1 LCCSLCPYELLI
13 FITTTIIA
21 CVDVNNG
28 ESITLPKGCQN
39 LSGVCLFIGFCHFF
53 PKFGK
58 VSFVLFSTKMKTK
71 VWATALLMVLV
82 WIANSCYM
90 RSKEP
95 IRILVFSKTKG
106 FRHSSIPNGIAA
118 LRKIAEQNGYLMD
131 TTENAANFNENNLKK
146 YAAVVFLSTT
156 GDVLNDVQQ
165 ADFERYIQSGGG
177 YVGIHAAADTEYDWP
192 WYGQLVGGYF
202 NGHPSV
208 PSNVQRG
215 QIFVVDKNHPS
226 TEHLSD
232 TLERTDEW
240 YDYRNMY
247 PGVKVLMRINEKSYI
262 GSNMNNQHAI
272 AWYHEFDGGRAW
284 YTAGGHT
291 EESFSEPDFLR
302 HLAGGLKYAIGN
314 AAPLDY
320 DKAKTKRVPEEN
332 RFTKVVLENY
342 LDEPTELA
350 VLPDGRVLFIERK
363 GAVKIYKPS
372 ENKVKQVNFF
382 KVNTTHEDGMI
393 GLAADPNFAQNQ
405 WVYLYYSHPV
415 ESVNQLS
422 RFTMKGDSLDRSS
435 EVKILSVPVQ
445 RQECCHTS
453 GSIAFDGQGNLFLS
467 TGDNTNPFAS
477 DGYAPLDERT
487 DRSPWDAQKSSANT
501 NDLRGKILRIKPQA
515 DGSYTIP
522 EGNLFPPGTL
532 NTRPEIYVMGCRN
545 PYRISVDKETGYLY
559 WGDVG
564 PDAGEDNPNRGPKGY
579 CEINQAKAAGN
590 FGWPY
595 FVADNKAYQ
604 RYDFETKKSLGFFNP
619 EKPMNL
625 SPHNTG
631 LKELPPAQKPIIW
644 YPYDESKEFPI
655 VGKGGRNPMA
665 GEVFRA
671 NRYRKSDVGFP
682 DYFDGKLFIYEWMRG
697 WIMTV
702 AFDQHGNIK
711 NLSRFMPSTT
721 FNNPIDMEFA
731 PDGSLYMLEYGTN
744 WFSRNE
750 DARLVRIEYSAGNR
764 KPVAKI
770 GADKTLGAVPLTV
783 KFDAKGTID
792 YDGDALRYEWY
803 FTPDAKK
810 PQSTTT
816 DPSYTF
822 TKPGVYR
829 VMLRVAD
836 GQGGTAQQQ
845 IEIRAGN
852 APPEVALTLSGNQ
865 TFYFDNEKRNY
876 SVNVKDKED
885 GTLERGDIN
894 REEVFVSMDYLPEG
908 KDLTVIVKGH
918 QTNSS
923 EITGFL
929 AGKRM
934 IDNSGCRACHD
945 MSQKSVGPS
954 YLDIAKRYHKDNNAV
969 IYLAEKIV
977 KGGAGVWGDKGMAAH
992 PQLSLEQAAEMSRY
1006 ILSLAQDKKDNLLPL
1021 KGDITLDKHIGKN
1034 EKGIYIVRAA
1044 YTDRGA
1050 NGIGPI
1056 TGSSA
1061 VFLRPSMF
1069 KAITADAPANLMK
1082 INFNGKD
1089 LAILG
1094 NNAFMAFNDIDLTD
1108 IGYITLG
1115 AATQGT
1121 AAAIEIRL
1129 GSPEGRLIGEAAI
1142 GSEPLFQMPKVAIQ
1156 PQIGKHSVFFVCRIK
1171 EVKAQPM
1178 IAIEWLQFGK

>member
-1 LCCSLCPYELLI
+1 MLFHPFFRTLI
-13 FITTTIIA
+13 KHP
-21 CVDVNNG
+21 
-28 ESITLPKGCQN
+28 SQ
-39 LSGVCLFIGFCHFF
+39 
-53 PKFGK
+53 
-58 VSFVLFSTKMKTK
+58 FSRMKMKTK
-71 VWATALLMVLV
+71 LLAAAALFALV
-82 WIANSCYM
+82 WVADSCFM
-90 RSKEP
+90 RFKDP

-118 LRKIAEQNGYLMD
+118 LKKIAEQNGYLMD
-131 TTENAANFNENNLKK
+131 TTENAANFNEDNLKK

-156 GDVLNDVQQ
+156 GDVLDDVQQ
-165 ADFERYIQSGGG
+165 ADFERYIQAGGG

-202 NGHPSV
+202 NGHPST

-215 QIFVVDKNHPS
+215 QIFVVDKKHPS
-226 TEHLSD
+226 TEHLPD

-302 HLAGGLKYAIGN
+302 HIAGGLKYVIGN
-314 AAPLDY
+314 AVPLDY
-320 DKAKTKRVPEEN
+320 QKAKSKRVPEEN

-363 GAVKIYKPS
+363 GAVKIYRPD
-372 ENKVKQVNFF
+372 ENKVKEVNRF
-382 KVNTTHEDGMI
+382 KVNTTHEDGMM
-393 GLAADPNFAQNQ
+393 GLAADPNFVQNQ
-405 WVYLYYSHPV
+405 WIYLYYSHPV

-422 RFTMKGDSLDRSS
+422 RFTMKGDSIDRST

-445 RQECCHTS
+445 RQECCHTG

-477 DGYAPLDERT
+477 DGYSPSDERP
-487 DRSPWDAQKSSANT
+487 DRAPWDAQKSSANT
-501 NDLRGKILRIKPQA
+501 NDLRGKILRIKPQP

-522 EGNLFPPGTL
+522 EGNLFPKGTP

-545 PYRISVDKETGYLY
+545 PYRISVDKQTGYLY

-564 PDAGEDNPNRGPKGY
+564 PDAGEDNPDRGPKGH
-579 CEINQAKAAGN
+579 CEFNQAKAPGN
-590 FGWPY
+590 FGWPH

-604 RYDFETKKSLGFFNP
+604 RYDFAAKKSLGFFNP

-625 SPHNTG
+625 SPNNTG
-631 LKELPPAQKPIIW
+631 LKELPPAQKPMIW
-644 YPYDESKEFPI
+644 YPYGESKEFPM
-655 VGKGGRNPMA
+655 VGTGGRNPMA

-671 NRYRKSDVGFP
+671 NRYRKSDIGFP

-702 AFDQHGNIK
+702 TFDEQGNMK
-711 NLSRFMPSTT
+711 SLSRFMPSTK
-721 FNNPIDMEFA
+721 FNNPMDMEFA

-764 KPVAKI
+764 KPIAKVN
-770 GADKTLGAVPLTV
+770 ADKVVGAVPLTV
-783 KFDAKGTID
+783 KFDTKGTVD
-792 YDGDALRYEWY
+792 YDGDALRYEWF

-810 PQSTTT
+810 AQATTAN
-816 DPSYTF
+816 PSYTF
-822 TKPGVYR
+822 TKPGVYK
-829 VMLRVAD
+829 VTLRIAD
-836 GQGGTAQQQ
+836 GKGGTAQQQ
-845 IEIRAGN
+845 IEVRAGN
-852 APPEVALTLSGNQ
+852 APPEVSLTLSGNQ
-865 TFYFDNEKRNY
+865 TFYFDNDKRSY
-876 SVNVKDKED
+876 TASVKDKED
-885 GTLERGDIN
+885 GTVESGGVN
-894 REEVFVSMDYLPEG
+894 PEEVVVSMDYLPEG
-908 KDLTVIVKGH
+908 KDLTVIAKGH

-923 EITGFL
+923 EVTGFM

-934 IDNSGCRACHD
+934 IDDSDCRACHA
-945 MSQKSVGPS
+945 MNQKSVGPS
-954 YLDIAKRYHKDNNAV
+954 YMDIAKRYHKDNNAA

-977 KGGAGVWGDKGMAAH
+977 KGGSGVWGDKGMAAH

-1006 ILSLAQDKKDNLLPL
+1006 ILSLAQEKKDNVLPL
-1021 KGDITLDKHIGKN
+1021 KGEFMPDKHIGKN
-1034 EKGIYIVRAA
+1034 EKGVYIIRAA
-1044 YTDRGA
+1044 YTDKGA
-1050 NGIGPI
+1050 NSVGPI
-1056 TGSSA
+1056 TGSQTIVLRSPTLKA
-1061 VFLRPSMF
+1061 V
-1069 KAITADAPANLMK
+1069 AADAPAALMK
-1082 INFNGKD
+1082 VNFNGKD
-1089 LAILG
+1089 FAILG
-1094 NNAFMAFNDIDLTD
+1094 NNAFAEYKNIDLTG
-1108 IGYITLG
+1108 IKNITLG

-1121 AAAIEIRL
+1121 SAVVEVRL
-1129 GSPEGRLIGEAAI
+1129 GSPDGKLLGEAAI
-1142 GSEPLFQMPKVAIQ
+1142 GSEPLFQMPKIAIQ
-1156 PQIGKHSVFFVCRIK
+1156 PQTGIHSVFLVCRIK

-1178 IAIEWLQFGK
+1178 IAMEWLQFEQ